1 MADPPVHRFPG
12 RDGLEL
18 VYRETGEGRPLVL
31 LPGFTSTG
39 LHWIH
44 RDPVAT
50 LAEHG
55 YRVILPDP
63 RGHGDSARPHD
74 PRSYP
79 PDVLADDGLALI
91 NWLRLDDYDLGGY
104 SLGARIVPRMLVRGV
119 GPAHAIVAGQGL
131 DALDRTTSRAG
142 RRRHVLSALTHRGV
156 IEPGSPDEELAR
168 WITQSG
174 GDPQALCHVLDT
186 LVATLPSA
194 RFTRVPGNHVT
205 ALTSPELVAA
215 ITAFLAR
222 SSSRAD
228 LRNE

>member
-1 MADPPVHRFPG
+1 MYISG
-12 RDGLEL
+12 
-18 VYRETGEGRPLVL
+18 
-31 LPGFTSTG
+31 
-39 LHWIH
+39 WM
-44 RDPVAT
+44 
-50 LAEHG
+50 
-55 YRVILPDP
+55 
-63 RGHGDSARPHD
+63 

-104 SLGARIVPRMLVRGV
+104 SLDARIVPRMLVRGV

-142 RRRHVLSALTHRGV
+142 RHRRVLSALTHRGV

-186 LVATLPSA
+186 LVATPPAALREVRTPTLVVIGDQDNDHASADTLAATLPSA

-205 ALTSPELVAA
+205 ALTS
-215 ITAFLAR
+215 R
-222 SSSRAD
+222 SSSPRSQRSSRDILTSRPQERMRPSVGSPGCRVAGRRVC
-228 LRNE
+228 LAR